1 MYRKKDDLEQL
12 IKSLTSSEKAHI
24 TKTFKQSKEDSMY
37 VSLYEEIQNAKSL
50 ASPPDSRLRGK
61 VLINKKYVL
70 YETILKHLKQMHAT
84 LSPDVE
90 IQNLLADVEILY
102 NHSLAGQAMRLLVK
116 ARSIAEINEK
126 YGLYL
131 QVLNWEQKLSIVMNS
146 PLRSIE
152 AIRTEEED
160 ILAKTAQINLLLSFY
175 SQIMLLKKQYGT
187 AKGTI
192 KDKLDTEIINHPLF
206 PREQDCK
213 SNKAI
218 YYHSLIMSIY
228 YWMTFNHKLAYQ
240 YSKALLQ
247 DNNQNILPSDYLTG
261 IFEHITSSVCI
272 AKFTDALRG
281 IQLAQAFMEEYKLN
295 QSNRYRQ
302 LFFAYEATYRL
313 IIYSYMGKQTQ
324 LAEVITHAENWLEI
338 YADVLPIE
346 RRQVVIGNI
355 MNAYMAIGNIDKAWM
370 VWNQLFNKHS
380 ESVRLDIYADLY
392 LFRICFY
399 LLSPIYDLVPS
410 AAASALRFYRKTE
423 ENKSKFQLESSIAQ
437 LFARDADYNDPKI
450 LNPLLQQA
458 RCLLKDY
465 ITEVRGALNFQ
476 EHYTRYI
483 IWANAIEKKIPYWKA
498 ARDWYKQHSHL
509 RD

>member
-1 MYRKKDDLEQL
+1 
-12 IKSLTSSEKAHI
+12 
-24 TKTFKQSKEDSMY
+24 
-37 VSLYEEIQNAKSL
+37 
-50 ASPPDSRLRGK
+50 
-61 VLINKKYVL
+61 
-70 YETILKHLKQMHAT
+70 
-84 LSPDVE
+84 
-90 IQNLLADVEILY
+90 
-102 NHSLAGQAMRLLVK
+102 
-116 ARSIAEINEK
+116 
-126 YGLYL
+126 
-131 QVLNWEQKLSIVMNS
+131 
-146 PLRSIE
+146 
-152 AIRTEEED
+152 
-160 ILAKTAQINLLLSFY
+160 Y

-483 IWANAIEKKIPYWKA
+483 IWANAIEKKIPYLKA
-498 ARDWYKQHSHL
+498 
-509 RD
+509 